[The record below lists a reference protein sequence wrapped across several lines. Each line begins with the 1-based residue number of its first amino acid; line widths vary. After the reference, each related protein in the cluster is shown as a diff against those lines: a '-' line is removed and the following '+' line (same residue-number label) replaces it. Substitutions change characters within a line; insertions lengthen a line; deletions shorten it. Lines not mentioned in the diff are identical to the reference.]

1 MNRFL
6 LICLAVL
13 LSPSAHAFEANKNSE
28 AALAGYQQCMSNKR
42 QAHAKREL
50 EYTLCMSKT
59 NVTEFTYCQPAGP
72 FFDGAESETCKSEF
86 GINSD

>member
-1 MNRFL
+1 MNHFL

-28 AALAGYQQCMSNKR
+28 AALAGYQQCMADKR

-59 NVTEFTYCQPAGP
+59 NVTEVTYCEPAGP